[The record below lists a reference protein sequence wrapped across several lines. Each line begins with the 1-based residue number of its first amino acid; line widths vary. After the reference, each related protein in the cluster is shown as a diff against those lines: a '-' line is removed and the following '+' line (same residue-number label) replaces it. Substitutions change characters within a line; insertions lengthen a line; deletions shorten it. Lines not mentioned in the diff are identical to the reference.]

1 MGVPIEA
8 LGPRARAQALV
19 KMSIEEAR
27 RQNRDATAVKDAPKR
42 RNKLGNEK
50 VHGFLADGTPHRF
63 DSKHEYERYG
73 ELALMER
80 VGEIIDLRLQV
91 PFELVPKQKRAD
103 GTTERAV
110 VYVAD
115 FVYQK
120 DGETVV
126 EDAKGYRNPASA
138 VYRVFAIKRKLLRW
152 RYGIEVREV

>member
-1 MGVPIEA
+1 MES
-8 LGPRARAQALV
+8 LGPRAREQVLA
-19 KMSIEEAR
+19 KMTHEVAR
-27 RQNRDATAVKDAPKR
+27 QGRGNAPDAKGR
-42 RNKLGNEK
+42 HNKLGNEK
-50 VHGFLADGTPHRF
+50 VTGFLADGTPHVF

-80 VGEIIDLRLQV
+80 VGEIINLCLQV

-138 VYRVFAIKRKLLRW
+138 VYRIFAIKRKLLRW

>member
-1 MGVPIEA
+1 MSVPIES
-8 LGPRARAQALV
+8 LGERARAQALA
-19 KMSIEEAR
+19 KMAHEVAR
-27 RQNRDATAVKDAPKR
+27 QGHTEKR

-50 VHGFLADGTPHRF
+50 VDGFLADGTPHRF
-63 DSKHEYERYG
+63 DSKREYARYQ

-80 VGEIIDLRLQV
+80 AGEIRGLRLQE

-115 FVYQK
+115 FVYTK

-126 EDAKGYRNPASA
+126 EDAKGYRNPSSS